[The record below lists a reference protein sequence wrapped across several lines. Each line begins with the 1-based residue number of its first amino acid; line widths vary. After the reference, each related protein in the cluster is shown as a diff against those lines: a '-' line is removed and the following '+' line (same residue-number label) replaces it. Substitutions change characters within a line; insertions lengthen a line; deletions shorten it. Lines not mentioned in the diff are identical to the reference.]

1 MPACP
6 PMRAVLSNEDFEL
19 IRALLNRHAGLWFAS
34 EMRSVIE
41 RRLRDRL
48 ALLNIDTFGEY
59 MRRLS
64 DGDTLELGEAVEIC
78 TVNETY
84 AFRGARQLRTLRD
97 VILPRVAQ
105 GRSLLGEPSASSP
118 RAASLAVWSAGCSTG
133 EEVYTVAAIALAS
146 GLFDP
151 TRVRIFGTDISRRCV
166 AAARKG
172 VYSTSS
178 FREDDVGMPYQ
189 HYFVKQLDGT
199 RVVNDALRSVC
210 HFRHANLLEESSPG
224 FLDVVFCRNVL
235 IHMDEVSRRKIVE
248 SFYKRLSPGGF
259 LILGH
264 SESLLKEQTEFVVE
278 ELPDDIIYRKPNV
291 GEEPG
296 TRSSYRSSTSRAS
309 RP

>member
-1 MPACP
+1 
-6 PMRAVLSNEDFEL
+6 MRAVLSNEDFEL

-48 ALLNIDTFGEY
+48 ALLKIETFGEY
-59 MRRLS
+59 LRRLS
-64 DGDTLELGEAVEIC
+64 DGDTLELGEAAEIC

-97 VILPRVAQ
+97 IILPRVAQ
-105 GRSLLGEPSASSP
+105 GRSLLGKPNTNAGT
-118 RAASLAVWSAGCSTG
+118 RTASLAVWSAGCATG
-133 EEVYTVAAIALAS
+133 EEVYTVAAIALTSA
-146 GLFDP
+146 LFDP
-151 TRVRIFGTDISRRCV
+151 ARIRIFGTDISRRCV
-166 AAARKG
+166 AAARRG

-178 FREDDVGMPYQ
+178 FREDDVGMPYH

-199 RVVNDALRSVC
+199 RVVNEALRSVC
-210 HFRHANLLEESSPG
+210 HFRHANLLDESSPG

-248 SFYKRLSPGGF
+248 SFYTRLSPGGF

-264 SESLLKEQTEFVVE
+264 SESLLKEQTDFVVE

-296 TRSSYRSSTSRAS
+296 TRSSYRSPNNRGG